1 MKYLVTVRRRDGGPA
16 PPPEVLAGML
26 LTQRDWLQEKLDDGT
41 FDVSYG
47 FAQGGGGVGIVNA
60 DSGEQLSEI
69 ITGSPMFGLIDIDVQ
84 PLVGLAALEHAAHA
98 LRRGAA
104 VPA

>member
-1 MKYLVTVRRRDGGPA
+1 
-16 PPPEVLAGML
+16 ML

-41 FDVSYG
+41 FDVSYS
-47 FAQGGGGVGIVNA
+47 FAQGAGGVGIVNA

-69 ITGSPMFGLIDIDVQ
+69 ITSSPMFGLIDIDVQ
-84 PLVGLAALEHAAHA
+84 PLVGLAALEHAANA
-98 LRRGAA
+98 LRRGTA

>member
-16 PPPEVLAGML
+16 PPPEALAGML

-47 FAQGGGGVGIVNA
+47 FAQGGVGIVNA
-60 DSGEQLSEI
+60 DSRATRSVMELLGRRL
-69 ITGSPMFGLIDIDVQ
+69 TACGRRR
-84 PLVGLAALEHAAHA
+84 A
-98 LRRGAA
+98 RRG
-104 VPA
+104 